1 MIELPEIDERIY
13 ELFGDTDLIE
23 GCLGEPG
30 YRWTEAAYK
39 FAEFSDMYQFERITG
54 CSALLRTEGCQLL

>member
-23 GCLGEPG
+23 GCLDGSG
-30 YRWTEAAYK
+30 YRWTKVAQH
-39 FAEFSDMYQFERITG
+39 FVS
-54 CSALLRTEGCQLL
+54 LLRQQELDRCLAKFTPLRQDSVTAD